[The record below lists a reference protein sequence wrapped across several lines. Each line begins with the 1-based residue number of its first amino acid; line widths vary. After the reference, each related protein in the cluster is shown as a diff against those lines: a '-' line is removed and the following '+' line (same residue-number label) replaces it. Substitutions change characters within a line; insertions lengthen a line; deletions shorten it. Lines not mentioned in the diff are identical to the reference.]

1 MGARQASHYII
12 NAWMVSWKDTGTGCV
27 LWVSGEDGV
36 LLHEGLVWSQS
47 PNCIKRGNSWVI
59 VSFLILW
66 VEEMNGDGM
75 LGSYQ
80 AIKTGHG
87 VRNNFTK
94 QASNWEDKRKT
105 WSF

>member
-36 LLHEGLVWSQS
+36 LLHEGLVWSQC

-59 VSFLILW
+59 VSFLILC
-66 VEEMNGDGM
+66 VEEMNRDGIS
-75 LGSYQ
+75 GSYQ
-80 AIKTGHG
+80 AIIHGHG
-87 VRNNFTK
+87 VRNKFTK
-94 QASNWEDKRKT
+94 QALNWEDKRKT
-105 WSF
+105 WYI

>member
-1 MGARQASHYII
+1 M
-12 NAWMVSWKDTGTGCV
+12 
-27 LWVSGEDGV
+27 WVSGGDRV